1 MSSVQSF
8 LRQRTSGSTV
18 FETTATTNLY
28 VLIAGS
34 GNIVGNYANT
44 VGYMV
49 SVATAGV
56 PVTAIIP
63 TGSLTY
69 IRDMGKTVQAPYSSS
84 LTAPASTAVSG
95 FFRQVQVLDN
105 SLSSSLS
112 TFGVQGQA
120 PGTFNAS
127 NPGDKGYNTFYVPIA
142 VGGVFP
148 VVGAAGSAYLTPPN
162 VASILGDAL

>member
-8 LRQRTSGSTV
+8 LRQRTPGSTV
-18 FETTATTNLY
+18 FQSTAPSNLY

-34 GNIVGNYANT
+34 GNIVGNYGNS

-49 SVATAGV
+49 LASTAGV
-56 PVTAIIP
+56 PTTAITP
-63 TGSLTY
+63 AGSLAY

-84 LTAPASTAVSG
+84 LTAPASTAISG

-105 SLSSSLS
+105 SLSSSQA

-127 NPGDKGYNTFYVPIA
+127 NPGDKGYNTFYIPVA

-148 VVGAAGSAYLTPPN
+148 VGGAAGSAYLTPPN
-162 VASILGDAL
+162 VTNILGDAL

>member
-8 LRQRTSGSTV
+8 LRQRIPGSTV
-18 FETTATTNLY
+18 FASTGDANLY

-34 GNIVGNYANT
+34 GNIVGNYAND

-49 SVATAGV
+49 LASTVNAL
-56 PVTAIIP
+56 P
-63 TGSLTY
+63 TGVTTKYL
-69 IRDMGKTVQAPYSSS
+69 RDMGKTVQAPYSSTS
-84 LTAPASTAVSG
+84 AAPASTAVDG
-95 FFRQVQVLDN
+95 FFRQVQVLDAGWT
-105 SLSSSLS
+105 SSQA

-148 VVGAAGSAYLTPPN
+148 VVGAAGSAYIATPHDVSN
-162 VASILGDAL
+162 ILGGAL